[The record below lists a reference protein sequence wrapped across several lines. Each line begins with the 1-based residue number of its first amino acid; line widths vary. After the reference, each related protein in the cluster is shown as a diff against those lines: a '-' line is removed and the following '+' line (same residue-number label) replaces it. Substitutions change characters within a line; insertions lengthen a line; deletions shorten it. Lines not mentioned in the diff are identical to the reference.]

1 MLHFKPLSSA
11 IETVV
16 FSFQDF
22 NIRLLVQRDDQIH
35 PLLSGNK
42 YRKLQAFV
50 NPDTAGYVSFGG
62 AWSNHLLAV
71 ATLARLQGVAAIG
84 YVRGDE
90 QRPMNLYER
99 WLMQLG
105 MELKHVSRK
114 FYADKPALYA
124 HASSANPQYQLIPE
138 GGHPQPHAEA
148 FDQWVSEIPEHVS
161 HILVSCGT
169 GASLLGLAEALN
181 KLGRSIHLWG
191 ISAVSSPKFIAQ
203 LNTEARKRFEHA
215 QVFASVEAQAFGKNT
230 SSERH
235 LAKTF
240 FEQTGIATDPIYD
253 SRVLTFLIQA
263 FTTGM
268 LQEHE
273 QILWLHSGG
282 LTGWA
287 GYASESH
294 ELFGL

>member
-16 FSFQDF
+16 FSFQGL
-22 NIRLLVQRDDQIH
+22 NIPMLVQRDDQIH

-42 YRKLQAFV
+42 YRKLQAFI
-50 NPDTAGYVSFGG
+50 NPNTVGYVSFGG

-71 ATLARLQGVAAIG
+71 ATLARLQGVAAMG

-105 MELKHVSRK
+105 MELKHVSRQ
-114 FYADKPALYA
+114 FYADKTALYA
-124 HASSANPQYQLIPE
+124 HAASSYPLYQLIPE

-148 FDQWVSEIPEHVS
+148 FEQWVSEIPEHVS
-161 HILVSCGT
+161 HVLVSCGT
-169 GASLLGLAEALN
+169 GATLLGLAEVLN
-181 KLGRSIHLWG
+181 KSGRSIHLWG
-191 ISAVSSPKFIAQ
+191 ISAVSSPKFITF
-203 LNTEARKRFEHA
+203 LNTEARKRFENA

-230 SSERH
+230 PSERH

-253 SRVLTFLIQA
+253 SRVLTFLVQA
-263 FTTGM
+263 YASGM
-268 LQEHE
+268 LQQHH
-273 QILWLHSGG
+273 QLIWLHSGG